1 MSAAAS
7 SSPPASSPTTINQ
20 QQQQQ
25 QSSPQA
31 TTLSGYGDMSGSS
44 GDTQQDYHYYHT
56 AADHHHHPQTPGY
69 MPSSSSPDAQVM
81 GVRASSIDESEDYMK
96 MLLESSRR
104 QEQLLNRL
112 VELFTTTNAKLD
124 ILSTKVELLQSA
136 TVDAIKGAGGVPA
149 APSGRR
155 SSAGGGP
162 HRSAA
167 DGNSRGQIIMP
178 PGMVGHGT
186 SSNAP
191 RQGTIQPAPPP
202 PPPAGIDDEE
212 RRRRQA
218 ELDRLRQ
225 EEERKKMEEQK
236 RINEE
241 RLRREEEERVRREA
255 LAKRTHGL
263 MSGLTAGDTPAVG
276 PVVSSPTGGLFG
288 DDDDDAAA
296 AAEPTPSR
304 PSNNSRGNHRRPVA
318 SGLFDD

>member
-1 MSAAAS
+1 M
-7 SSPPASSPTTINQ
+7 N
-20 QQQQQ
+20 
-25 QSSPQA
+25 
-31 TTLSGYGDMSGSS
+31 GSS
-44 GDTQQDYHYYHT
+44 GDTQQHYHYYHT
-56 AADHHHHPQTPGY
+56 TTDHHPQTAGY

-104 QEQLLNRL
+104 QEQLLSRV

-136 TVDAIKGAGGVPA
+136 TVDAIKSAGGVPA

-155 SSAGGGP
+155 SSAGGGGS
-162 HRSAA
+162 HRNAA

-191 RQGTIQPAPPP
+191 RQGTMQPAPPP
-202 PPPAGIDDEE
+202 PPPASSGIDDEE

-263 MSGLTAGDTPAVG
+263 MSGLTAGDTPADG
-276 PVVSSPTGGLFG
+276 PVVSSSSPTGGLFG
-288 DDDDDAAA
+288 DDDDH

-304 PSNNSRGNHRRPVA
+304 ANNSRGNHRRPVA